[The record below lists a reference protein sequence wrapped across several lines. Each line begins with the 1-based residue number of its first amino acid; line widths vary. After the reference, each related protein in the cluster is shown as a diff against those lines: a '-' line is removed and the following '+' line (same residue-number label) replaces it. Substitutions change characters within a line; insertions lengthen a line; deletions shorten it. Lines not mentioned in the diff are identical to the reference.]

1 LRFFVEARLGA
12 TMQGRVQPR
21 RSLWVLFAVLF
32 STAAFAQFTGNIQG
46 VVQDPSGAGVPKA
59 TVHLVNAS
67 TAVAAETTTDAAGNY
82 RFVSLAPGR
91 YKITAEAS
99 GFAKSQV
106 DIELLTEQ
114 NLAVP
119 VTLKVGSTS
128 EAVTV
133 TTEAPVVDT
142 ADSRSQLTLENQAVA
157 ELPIVGRNLV
167 TLVTLAPGASG
178 LGTSGAGSPAS
189 GVDNFSTEEQVDA
202 SANGQGGN
210 NNQYVVDG
218 LDVTSGIRQG
228 VLNLTPQPEA
238 IQETSV
244 QVNTFTS
251 EYSRAAGLQT
261 MFTTRSGAN
270 EFHGSAS
277 DYFYYQKM
285 FADQHFVNDAQHPY
299 APFHSNNFDFAV
311 GGPIIPHRDF
321 FFYFAVEPLRQSS
334 SAGGGV
340 NFADPA
346 FIAFAQANNPGTV
359 GTGLL
364 TNYQPVGVS
373 GAHVT
378 QTASDIFG
386 SSVCG
391 TAAVENIPCSTPMID
406 SGSFGGTAIRNGTQ
420 YFARIDKDFKQD
432 RIYVSL
438 FRTLLLTGAP
448 SAMPQFSALNN
459 TWEVAGQ
466 ASWTHTFSPTLLN
479 EFTAGQSRV
488 EGVLGSGAPATS
500 YYVPSITVSGISVDS
515 GQAFGV
521 GFAQGDFI
529 QHNYHWRDVL
539 THVKGAH
546 TLKFGYEGWY
556 GDDVEPFQGPWSQP
570 KFSFNNLLTLAQ
582 DNPAVENG
590 IYYNPATGTEQL
602 WSWDAASRTFGLFV
616 EDTWKARKNLTLTLG
631 LRYDDSGNPWSKS
644 PSTVFGNFYLGT
656 GTTEQQQVTNGY
668 AKATHNGLLHSVDN
682 LFSPRIGFSW
692 DPTGNADW
700 VVRGGFGIYNNWL
713 TQANVQEEF
722 RGSPPGE
729 VAPTFFAGGTA
740 SAQAPIF
747 ALGNS
752 NKAPYGFTFPTFGP
766 GTGAT
771 PQQGGGLDAQGGI
784 VGAGF
789 AIGGINPLL
798 KSPKSDIWS
807 FTLERK
813 ISRNFAASVGYNG
826 SHSYNIVG
834 NGNSIGNVSYGVDIN
849 AFPGDQM
856 LNNSIAPT
864 RLNPSFGAITYADND
879 RHGNYNALIFDVRGR
894 FSRGFVDA
902 SYTRSRS
909 KDDSLY
915 YPDSEGLNPQQY
927 YGPSIF
933 DVPNRFSFSFNYQ
946 LKGLNGGRGTVG
958 YLTGGWGISGTSIF
972 QSGYPLNPENVNSY
986 QPVCA
991 NTASNA
997 PPCPSAANPAIG
1009 YGATSG
1015 DYLGDGD
1022 NLAYPDVVSYS
1033 QSHSNGSWLTGAI
1046 PKSDFSVPTFSTGGA
1061 NGNERAM
1068 QFRGPN
1074 FAETNINFYKD
1085 THITE
1090 RVVFQ
1095 FRFDIF
1101 NFFNRPNYVDFTGF
1115 SNIQTGGVDMNFPD
1129 GNFGQATSSHEP
1141 RFWELGGKI
1150 SF

>member
-1 LRFFVEARLGA
+1 
-12 TMQGRVQPR
+12 
-21 RSLWVLFAVLF
+21 
-32 STAAFAQFTGNIQG
+32 
-46 VVQDPSGAGVPKA
+46 
-59 TVHLVNAS
+59 
-67 TAVAAETTTDAAGNY
+67 
-82 RFVSLAPGR
+82 
-91 YKITAEAS
+91 
-99 GFAKSQV
+99 
-106 DIELLTEQ
+106 
-114 NLAVP
+114 
-119 VTLKVGSTS
+119 
-128 EAVTV
+128 
-133 TTEAPVVDT
+133 
-142 ADSRSQLTLENQAVA
+142 
-157 ELPIVGRNLV
+157 
-167 TLVTLAPGASG
+167 
-178 LGTSGAGSPAS
+178 SPAS

-228 VLNLTPQPEA
+228 VLNLTPQPDA

-251 EYSRAAGLQT
+251 QYSRAAGLQT
-261 MFTTRSGAN
+261 MFTTKSGSN

-359 GTGLL
+359 GTELL

-570 KFSFNNLLTLAQ
+570 KFNFNNLLTLAQ

-668 AKATHNGLLHSVDN
+668 AKATHNALLHSVNN
-682 LFSPRIGFSW
+682 LFSPRVGFAW

-766 GTGAT
+766 GTGLT
-771 PQQGGGLDAQGGI
+771 PQSGGGLDAQGGI

-798 KSPKSDIWS
+798 KSPKSDVWS

-826 SHSYNIVG
+826 FHSYNIVG
-834 NGNSIGNVSYGVDIN
+834 NGNSIGNVNYGVDIN

-856 LNNSIAPT
+856 LNNSITPT

-879 RHGNYNALIFDVRGR
+879 RHGNYNAVIFDVRGR

-909 KDDSLY
+909 
-915 YPDSEGLNPQQY
+915 
-927 YGPSIF
+927 
-933 DVPNRFSFSFNYQ
+933 
-946 LKGLNGGRGTVG
+946 
-958 YLTGGWGISGTSIF
+958 
-972 QSGYPLNPENVNSY
+972 
-986 QPVCA
+986 
-991 NTASNA
+991 
-997 PPCPSAANPAIG
+997 
-1009 YGATSG
+1009 
-1015 DYLGDGD
+1015 
-1022 NLAYPDVVSYS
+1022 
-1033 QSHSNGSWLTGAI
+1033 
-1046 PKSDFSVPTFSTGGA
+1046 
-1061 NGNERAM
+1061 
-1068 QFRGPN
+1068 
-1074 FAETNINFYKD
+1074 
-1085 THITE
+1085 
-1090 RVVFQ
+1090 
-1095 FRFDIF
+1095 
-1101 NFFNRPNYVDFTGF
+1101 
-1115 SNIQTGGVDMNFPD
+1115 
-1129 GNFGQATSSHEP
+1129 
-1141 RFWELGGKI
+1141 
-1150 SF
+1150 